1 MLMLVNLDPGKS
13 YLGVY
18 LGSGP
23 CVAAMRTLI
32 ETDYDKFEQLFQREL
47 QHRMKGGDPVE
58 RLERAWRIYSQW
70 RLAGLGLGGE
80 WERAYLEMDEFDILF
95 GSYNMFHFGARFP
108 LFFGDDALRPVPV
121 DWYSLRL
128 HLYSGNTWVP
138 AGQSNVCRNGHT
150 QDVQDGTTDLSDP
163 IPYYNMQS
171 EKTSAGKPKKG
182 AGKWIPALHP
192 RWNGM
197 KGLNQF
203 RPKFM

>member
-1 MLMLVNLDPGKS
+1 MMLVNLDPGKS

-80 WERAYLEMDEFDILF
+80 WERAYLEMDEFDLF
-95 GSYNMFHFGARFP
+95 LGSYNVFHFGARFP
-108 LFFGDDALRPVPV
+108 LFFGTMP
-121 DWYSLRL
+121 
-128 HLYSGNTWVP
+128 
-138 AGQSNVCRNGHT
+138 
-150 QDVQDGTTDLSDP
+150 
-163 IPYYNMQS
+163 
-171 EKTSAGKPKKG
+171 SARC
-182 AGKWIPALHP
+182 L
-192 RWNGM
+192 WNGTACAFTCTVGTRGCLRDKAM
-197 KGLNQF
+197 CA
-203 RPKFM
+203 

>member
-1 MLMLVNLDPGKS
+1 MLVNLDPGKS

-80 WERAYLEMDEFDILF
+80 WERAYLEMDEFDLF
-95 GSYNMFHFGARFP
+95 LGSYNVFHFGARFP

-138 AGQSNVCRNGHT
+138 AGQSNVSAGGHM

-182 AGKWIPALHP
+182 AEGKWIPALHP

-203 RPKFM
+203 RPDYK